1 MAQDNN
7 VKAFLALL
15 RAGLWEQV
23 NDNVNDNENFVDGLS
38 VNWADVIRLAEEQS
52 VVGIVAAGVERLSDY
67 SLPLTEKLTLL
78 GKCQLIEQ
86 QNVAMNQFLGEL
98 VEKMRRAG
106 IYTLLLKGQGI
117 AQCYERPLWRSC
129 GDIDFFLND
138 DNYDK
143 AKVLLCPL
151 SSTTAKET
159 EFRKHLPLTI
169 SSWSVELHGYL
180 RCGLSKKID
189 QGLDE
194 IRKNVFCGGI
204 VRLWLNG
211 NTYIFLPSAD
221 DDAVYIFTHILKHFY
236 KGGIGFRQLCDW
248 SRLLWTYRN
257 ELDKAKLEKRLRQ
270 MRLLTEWKA
279 FAALVVEHLG
289 MPEEAMPL
297 YDSADK
303 WKRKANRILD
313 FILIS
318 GNFGHNRDSS
328 YWTKY
333 PYLIRKAFSMKRR
346 VGDLIRHARIFP
358 MDSLRFLPN
367 ILTIGIKAAVNGE

>member
-15 RAGLWEQV
+15 RAGLWEQ
-23 NDNVNDNENFVDGLS
+23 VNDNENFVDGLS

-169 SSWSVELHGYL
+169 QMTWPDLQDLSVHF
-180 RCGLSKKID
+180 LSFISPLCCFPPCTS
-189 QGLDE
+189 GS
-194 IRKNVFCGGI
+194 
-204 VRLWLNG
+204 
-211 NTYIFLPSAD
+211 FLPLYFCLPCSP
-221 DDAVYIFTHILKHFY
+221 
-236 KGGIGFRQLCDW
+236 
-248 SRLLWTYRN
+248 LL
-257 ELDKAKLEKRLRQ
+257 
-270 MRLLTEWKA
+270 
-279 FAALVVEHLG
+279 
-289 MPEEAMPL
+289 
-297 YDSADK
+297 
-303 WKRKANRILD
+303 
-313 FILIS
+313 
-318 GNFGHNRDSS
+318 
-328 YWTKY
+328 
-333 PYLIRKAFSMKRR
+333 
-346 VGDLIRHARIFP
+346 
-358 MDSLRFLPN
+358 FLPN
-367 ILTIGIKAAVNGE
+367 VHVPVRSQL